1 MHAEDYWIPH
11 AEDYYKTQGLAFV
24 MLVSALIHQEME
36 AAVANIEGKNVS
48 TCLLESRMVKAH
60 KRHDNWIVC
69 NCLKKQDIPEDTF
82 GNRYQR
88 MYIAKNTSTPDSF
101 GR

>member
-1 MHAEDYWIPH
+1 
-11 AEDYYKTQGLAFV
+11 

-69 NCLKKQDIPEDTF
+69 NCLKKQVELF
-82 GNRYQR
+82 KQL
-88 MYIAKNTSTPDSF
+88 NTPLEVAMPLHT
-101 GR
+101 